1 MLCLHKVALCTET
14 DGCPCSFY
22 GGSEIKFT
30 GAFSELVSLLPTYK
44 NRTGTDEGKK
54 LAWSW
59 ICHVDASAESL
70 IKVFGWLFKV
80 LAVSKKGSVIL
91 SKH

>member
-1 MLCLHKVALCTET
+1 MLCLGKVALCTET
-14 DGCPCSFY
+14 DDCPCSFY

-30 GAFSELVSLLPTYK
+30 GVFSELVTLLPTYK
-44 NRTGTDEGKK
+44 NRTGRDEGKK
-54 LAWSW
+54 LAHSCF
-59 ICHVDASAESL
+59 CHVDAGAKSL
-70 IKVFGWLFKV
+70 IMVFVLLFNV